1 MSNWYPT
8 LEYVRGLVS
17 QKLAVEKIDGNLST
31 FKYARKV
38 HFGNLWDKVP
48 YMKEIRGIVYD
59 NQTGELVQAPPQKS
73 FNYLE
78 NGHWND
84 VPLDTPVTAYKKYNG
99 FMACATMHKG
109 ELVVSTTGTTN
120 SDYAKWAREE
130 ISKTPHSKYLS
141 AFETDLFEII
151 VPQDPH
157 IISEDFGAI
166 ALGIRNRY
174 HGRFEAV
181 GTEICT
187 TVNDLLKIIQDVKHE
202 GFMVYTHEG
211 RCCKLKSP
219 YYLGKKFIMRSNA
232 QMVESM
238 YNADQGL
245 RYSSK
250 LDARWVPVVRKI
262 TCDVPKEQ
270 WLQLT
275 DQQRRGII
283 EVYEKGYW

>member
-8 LEYVRGLVS
+8 LEYVRSLVKE
-17 QKLAVEKIDGNLST
+17 KLAVEKIDGNLST

-38 HFGNLWDKVP
+38 HLDNLWDKVP

-78 NGHWND
+78 NGHWSD

-99 FMACATMHKG
+99 FMACATVDKKHG
-109 ELVVSTTGTTN
+109 FVVSTTGTTN

-130 ISKTPHSKYLS
+130 IPKNFQFFPSDASV
-141 AFETDLFEII
+141 LFEIV

-157 IISEDFGAI
+157 IVEEPLGAHV
-166 ALGIRNRY
+166 LGLRCQRSGFYFPLGGKI
-174 HGRFEAV
+174 E
-181 GTEICT
+181 GTL
-187 TVNDLLKIIQDVKHE
+187 NDLLKKLQDVKHE
-202 GFMVYTHEG
+202 GFMVYTHGG

-232 QMVESM
+232 QMVDVM
-238 YNADQGL
+238 YNQAQGL
-245 RYSSK
+245 RYASK

-262 TCDVPKEQ
+262 VCDVPKEQ

-275 DQQRRGII
+275 DQQRRAII
-283 EVYEKGYW
+283 EVYEKEYW

>member
-8 LEYVRGLVS
+8 LEYVRDLVKG
-17 QKLAVEKIDGNLST
+17 KLAVEKIDGNLST

-38 HFGNLWDKVP
+38 HFDNLWDKVP

-78 NGHWND
+78 NGHWSD
-84 VPLDTPVTAYKKYNG
+84 VPLHTTVFAYKKYNG
-99 FMACATMHKG
+99 FMACVSRHHD

-120 SDYAKWAREE
+120 SDYAKLAREE
-130 ISKTPHSKYLS
+130 IIKTGDHQIFGVTTLY
-141 AFETDLFEII
+141 EIV

-157 IISEDFGAI
+157 IVYEETGAHLLGVREKQSGRYTPLSTGVTTTFG
-166 ALGIRNRY
+166 
-174 HGRFEAV
+174 
-181 GTEICT
+181 
-187 TVNDLLKIIQDVKHE
+187 DLLEKLQDVKHE
-202 GFMVYTHEG
+202 GFMVYTEDG

-232 QMVESM
+232 QMVDVM
-238 YNADQGL
+238 YNQDQGL
-245 RYSSK
+245 RYTPK
-250 LDARWVPVVRKI
+250 LDARWVPVVHTI
-262 TCDVPKEQ
+262 VHEVPKEQ

-275 DQQRRGII
+275 DQQRRAII
-283 EVYEKGYW
+283 EVYEKEYW